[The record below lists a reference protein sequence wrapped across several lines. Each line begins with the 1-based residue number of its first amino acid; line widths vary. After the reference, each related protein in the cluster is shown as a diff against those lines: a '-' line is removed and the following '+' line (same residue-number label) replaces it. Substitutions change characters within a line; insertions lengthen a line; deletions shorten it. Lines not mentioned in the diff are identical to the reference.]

1 MCATTPRGFNVR
13 MQARRSRA
21 TRAGGGFTLIE
32 ILIVVIILG
41 ILAGILFP
49 QFSNASLLA
58 RENTLREDLR
68 FMRTQIQAFRIQH
81 GDVSPGYPNGSLA
94 AAPTE
99 SDFVDQMLKYSDD
112 QCRLS
117 AVADPAYGYGPYLK
131 QMPANPLTGSTGVWV
146 VTGPA
151 MPAPDA
157 SKPYGWIYNPET
169 QKFIVNQPGSDIN
182 GKAYASY

>member
-1 MCATTPRGFNVR
+1 MA
-13 MQARRSRA
+13 QRRRR
-21 TRAGGGFTLIE
+21 TRAAAAAGWAGGFTLIE

-68 FMRTQIQAFRIQH
+68 YMTQILTFRVQH
-81 GDVSPGYPNGSLA
+81 GDVSPGYPNGSIG

-99 SDFVDQMLKYSDD
+99 ADFVEQMTKFSDE
-112 QCRLS
+112 QFHMS
-117 AVADPAYGYGPYLK
+117 ATASPALNYGPYLK
-131 QMPANPLTGSTGVWV
+131 QLPPNPINGATGIWV
-146 VTGPA
+146 VTGPS

-157 SKPYGWIYNPET
+157 SQPYAWIYNPET
-169 QKFIVNQPGSDIN
+169 QKFIVNLPGNDID
-182 GKAYASY
+182 GKPYANY

>member
-1 MCATTPRGFNVR
+1 MCARTLRGFSVR
-13 MQARRSRA
+13 MQGRRSRA
-21 TRAGGGFTLIE
+21 TRAGAFTLIE

-68 FMRTQIQAFRIQH
+68 FMRTQIQTFRIQH
-81 GDVSPGYPNGSLA
+81 GDVSPGYPNGNVS

-99 SDFVDQMLKYSDD
+99 SDFTDHMLKYTDD
-112 QCRLS
+112 QCRVS
-117 AVADPAYGYGPYLK
+117 AAANPAYNYGPYLK
-131 QMPANPLTGSTGVWV
+131 QMPANPLTGATGVWV
-146 VTGPA
+146 VTGAA

-157 SKPYGWIYNPET
+157 TQPYGWIYNPET
-169 QKFIVNQPGSDIN
+169 QKFIVNQPGNDAQ
-182 GKAYASY
+182 GKPYAGY